1 MNKNQ
6 TKKPKTQKTKNSQ
19 PKKHG
24 DDDDD
29 EAIRKKQTNGKGT
42 MEGGFAMGP
51 RRTRHIERK
60 KKNSV
65 LGRVCLVCVDGLF
78 LSRSFFH

>member
-42 MEGGFAMGP
+42 KEGGFAMGP
-51 RRTRHIERK
+51 RRTRHIEKGK
-60 KKNSV
+60 KKFRA
-65 LGRVCLVCVDGLF
+65 GACVVWCV
-78 LSRSFFH
+78 

>member
-42 MEGGFAMGP
+42 KEGGFAMGP
-51 RRTRHIERK
+51 RRTRHIEK
-60 KKNSV
+60 EKKNSV